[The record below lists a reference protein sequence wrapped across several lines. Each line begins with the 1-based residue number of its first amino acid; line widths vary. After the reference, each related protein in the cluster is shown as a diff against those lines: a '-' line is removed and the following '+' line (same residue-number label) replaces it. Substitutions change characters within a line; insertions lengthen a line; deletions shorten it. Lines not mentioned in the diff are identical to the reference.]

1 MSAFNYVA
9 LDTEGREKS
18 GVLEGDSARQAR
30 QLLREQG
37 LMPISVD
44 EASDRNKRTG
54 GGRQAFFAR
63 GISARELALITRQLA
78 TLEGAGMPLE
88 QNLKAVSQQSDK
100 PRIRSMMLS
109 IRSRVLEGYTLAHA
123 LGEYPSVFPEIFRA
137 TVDAGEHAG
146 HLGPILERLADYT
159 EARQQSRQK
168 IQMKMLY
175 PAILLVT
182 AIAIVVFLLGFVV
195 PDVVKVFADTSQDLP
210 PLTVA
215 MISASDFIQNHGF
228 LVLIGLVLGVM
239 LFRYA
244 LRNAVFRAWWHRFIL
259 RLPLAGRV
267 SREANTAR
275 FASTLAILGA
285 SGVPLVEAIRIS
297 GQVLSNDAIKEA
309 VVDAGRKVSEGASL
323 KMALESCGFFPPMML
338 HMIASGEQSG
348 ELDNMLERTARNQE
362 RDLESMVETVVGL
375 FEPLMLLGMG
385 GVVMMIVMAILL
397 PILNLNQLV

>member
-9 LDTEGREKS
+9 LDAEGREKQ
-18 GVLEGDSARQAR
+18 GLLEGDSARQVR
-30 QLLREQG
+30 QQLREQG
-37 LMPISVD
+37 LVPLNVN
-44 EASDRNKRTG
+44 EASSRERKRG
-54 GGRQAFFAR
+54 KGSALFAR
-63 GISARELALITRQLA
+63 GISARDLALVTRQMA
-78 TLEGAGMPLE
+78 TLESAGMPLE
-88 QNLKAVSQQSDK
+88 QNLKAVSQQNDR

-123 LGEYPSVFPEIFRA
+123 LGEYPHVFPEIFRA
-137 TVDAGEHAG
+137 TVAAGEHAG
-146 HLGPILERLADYT
+146 HLGPILDRLADYT
-159 EARQQSRQK
+159 ESRQQSRQK

-175 PAILLVT
+175 PVILLVT

-195 PDVVKVFADTSQDLP
+195 PDVVKVFADTGQELP

-215 MISASDFIQNHGF
+215 MISASDFIQNHGL
-228 LVLIGLVLGVM
+228 LVLFGLIVAFVG
-239 LFRYA
+239 FRYA
-244 LRNAVFRAWWHRFIL
+244 LRGDAFRGWWHRFIL
-259 RLPLAGRV
+259 HIPLVGRV

-297 GQVLSNDAIKEA
+297 GQVVANEAIREA
-309 VVDAGRKVSEGASL
+309 VVDAGKKVSEGASL
-323 KMALESCGFFPPMML
+323 HLALESSGYFPPMML

-348 ELDNMLERTARNQE
+348 ELDDMLERTARNQE

-375 FEPLMLLGMG
+375 FEPFMLLGMG
-385 GVVMMIVMAILL
+385 GIVMLIVMAILL